1 MQDANQTHLKEATT
15 VSNLADSSLLLAVLK
30 CLKRQVWETT
40 QGLSFV
46 VQREAKE
53 VLCRGSALSKSTY
66 FPNRGTNSCLNLFW
80 AINLVIWLLCLP
92 MGSLSLFFDF
102 STMLVDFY
110 SISLKWRRMWITIKL
125 LIFSTSS
132 VILLSGLKIHHHWI
146 EIS

>member
-1 MQDANQTHLKEATT
+1 MQDTNQTHLKEATT

-46 VQREAKE
+46 VQREGKE

-92 MGSLSLFFDF
+92 MRSLSLFFDF
-102 STMLVDFY
+102 ST
-110 SISLKWRRMWITIKL
+110 
-125 LIFSTSS
+125 FSTMVSLS
-132 VILLSGLKIHHHWI
+132 VHCYGYHVALGSPIKPPMVPLFVWLTLEKGEWTIV
-146 EIS
+146 

>member
-1 MQDANQTHLKEATT
+1 MQDTNQTHLKEATT

-40 QGLSFV
+40 RGLSFV
-46 VQREAKE
+46 VQQEAKE

-102 STMLVDFY
+102 SSFSGMA
-110 SISLKWRRMWITIKL
+110 SLSVYCHGYHVVLEPPIKPPMVPLFVWLTLAKGEWTI
-125 LIFSTSS
+125 
-132 VILLSGLKIHHHWI
+132 V
-146 EIS
+146 